1 MINVQDLIIKKR
13 NGQELTR
20 EEIQFLVDGISNDTI
35 PDYQLAAWLMAVYFK
50 GMNAAEIRHLS
61 LAMAYSG
68 EVVDLS
74 KVEGITVDKHS
85 TGGVGDKTT
94 MVIVPLVA
102 AAGIPIAK
110 MSGRGLGHTGG
121 TIDKFESIP
130 GFQVNLP
137 HDRFV
142 EQLNRVRAA
151 VISQSGNL
159 VPADKRLYAIRDVT
173 GTVESIP
180 LIASSIMSKKLASG
194 ARGIVLDVKVGSGA
208 FMKNREKALE
218 LARDMVNIGK
228 GANRQIVAVLSDMS
242 QPLGYMVGNNLE
254 VREAIA
260 TLQGEGPSDL
270 EEISIVLAA
279 HMLVLG
285 GKHADLNQAADEIR
299 QLLKSGRGLDKFKE
313 IVEAQGGRLDYDIP
327 AYGMPRSRFKTALR
341 VTRSG
346 YVTELNAEEV
356 GRAAMLAGAGR
367 EKLGD
372 QVDHTAGVKLI
383 KKCGDYVENGDA
395 IAMIYGSNE
404 ARIEE
409 ARIRLAQAYQFGNQ
423 PPQPVPLLIDTIK

>member
-1 MINVQDLIIKKR
+1 MNVQDLIIKKR
-13 NGQELTR
+13 DGQELTR
-20 EEIQFLVDGISNDTI
+20 EEIEFLVDGISNGTI

-74 KVEGITVDKHS
+74 EVDGITVDKHS

-94 MVIVPLVA
+94 MVVVPLVA
-102 AAGIPIAK
+102 AAGVPIAK

-121 TIDKFESIP
+121 TIDKFEAIP
-130 GFQVNLP
+130 GFRVELP
-137 HDRFV
+137 HNRFV
-142 EQLNRVRAA
+142 EQVNRVKAA

-180 LIASSIMSKKLASG
+180 LIASSIMSKKIASG

-208 FMKNREKALE
+208 FMKNKEKALE
-218 LARDMVNIGK
+218 LAKDMVKIGQ
-228 GANRQIVAVLSDMS
+228 GADRQVVAVLSNMY
-242 QPLGYMVGNNLE
+242 QPLGHMVGNSLE

-260 TLQGEGPSDL
+260 TLRGEGPSDL
-270 EEISIVLAA
+270 EEISVVLAA

-285 GKHADLNQAADEIR
+285 GRHADVNLAAGEIR

-327 AYGMPRSRFKTALR
+327 ACGMPRARFKAALR
-341 VTRSG
+341 VNRSG

-367 EKLGD
+367 ERLGD
-372 QVDHTAGVKLI
+372 SVDYTAGVKLI
-383 KKCGDYVENGDA
+383 RKCGDYVENGDA
-395 IAMIYGSNE
+395 IAMIYGGNE
-404 ARIEE
+404 AKIET
-409 ARIRLAQAYQFGNQ
+409 AKKRLAQAYRFGDQ
-423 PPQPVPLLIDTIK
+423 QPQPVPLLIDTIK